1 MKITQILDKID
12 DNQLFIPAF
21 QREYVWSRDNAKK
34 LINSLIRNYPTGTM
48 LTWDTNN
55 PPELKGNW
63 KYDVRQG
70 AVKVILD
77 GQQRITTLYLLIKNR
92 IPPYYKESE
101 ILKDP
106 RELYVNIK
114 NLDLQYYKQTVM
126 KNDPYWLNVTEIF
139 QRKLWERDVIKSIQ
153 DKGFE
158 LTREEEN
165 KLSENFRQIQNIPDL
180 EFVEQSIPIK
190 ASLKEAIDIFYIV
203 NASGVN
209 LTEAELALAQ
219 ISGYWPQAREIFKRK
234 LEELKEAGFDFKLD
248 FIIYCLLG
256 ILHNMGSDMTKLHDS
271 SNEKRLKLAW
281 ERLDKEVLDYVV
293 NLLRSHAYVDH
304 SNEINSIYALIPVVV
319 YVYNREKTSLTQ
331 EEIKKILKWFY
342 YSQIRQR
349 YVSQLPQKLDKDI
362 GIVAKQDNPF
372 DELLNNIKQERP
384 LEISPDE
391 FEGVGISNALFALM
405 RWYFKSRNAICFTTG
420 IHLRQNM
427 GKKYSLEWDH
437 IFPYSVLKENGYNL
451 NNRYKYALAQEV
463 TNRVI
468 LTQVANRQKSNK
480 LPKNYLKDVKEKF
493 PNALKLQS
501 VPDDES
507 LWQIENYEEFL
518 AVRRKMLAEEL
529 NNFLS
534 NITITQET
542 KSEVSIEDL
551 IEEGESNELEFKSS
565 FRWSYQTETVDK
577 KLETVILKS
586 ISAFGNGEG
595 GTLIIGV
602 DDEGKILGLD
612 HDYSSLNG
620 NKDEFEL
627 HLRNLIN
634 DVFGKTFATSNISI
648 RFYQINDVEICR
660 ISIKKGDKP
669 LYLKILDGN
678 GNKTEKFY
686 VRSGNSSQ
694 ELGLSEISDYITSR
708 FRAK

>member
-1 MKITQILDKID
+1 
-12 DNQLFIPAF
+12 
-21 QREYVWSRDNAKK
+21 
-34 LINSLIRNYPTGTM
+34 
-48 LTWDTNN
+48 
-55 PPELKGNW
+55 
-63 KYDVRQG
+63 
-70 AVKVILD
+70 
-77 GQQRITTLYLLIKNR
+77 
-92 IPPYYKESE
+92 
-101 ILKDP
+101 
-106 RELYVNIK
+106 
-114 NLDLQYYKQTVM
+114 
-126 KNDPYWLNVTEIF
+126 
-139 QRKLWERDVIKSIQ
+139 
-153 DKGFE
+153 
-158 LTREEEN
+158 
-165 KLSENFRQIQNIPDL
+165 
-180 EFVEQSIPIK
+180 
-190 ASLKEAIDIFYIV
+190 
-203 NASGVN
+203 
-209 LTEAELALAQ
+209 
-219 ISGYWPQAREIFKRK
+219 
-234 LEELKEAGFDFKLD
+234 
-248 FIIYCLLG
+248 
-256 ILHNMGSDMTKLHDS
+256 
-271 SNEKRLKLAW
+271 
-281 ERLDKEVLDYVV
+281 
-293 NLLRSHAYVDH
+293 
-304 SNEINSIYALIPVVV
+304 
-319 YVYNREKTSLTQ
+319 
-331 EEIKKILKWFY
+331 
-342 YSQIRQR
+342 
-349 YVSQLPQKLDKDI
+349 
-362 GIVAKQDNPF
+362 
-372 DELLNNIKQERP
+372 
-384 LEISPDE
+384 
-391 FEGVGISNALFALM
+391 
-405 RWYFKSRNAICFTTG
+405 
-420 IHLRQNM
+420 
-427 GKKYSLEWDH
+427 
-437 IFPYSVLKENGYNL
+437 
-451 NNRYKYALAQEV
+451 
-463 TNRVI
+463 
-468 LTQVANRQKSNK
+468 
-480 LPKNYLKDVKEKF
+480 
-493 PNALKLQS
+493 
-501 VPDDES
+501 